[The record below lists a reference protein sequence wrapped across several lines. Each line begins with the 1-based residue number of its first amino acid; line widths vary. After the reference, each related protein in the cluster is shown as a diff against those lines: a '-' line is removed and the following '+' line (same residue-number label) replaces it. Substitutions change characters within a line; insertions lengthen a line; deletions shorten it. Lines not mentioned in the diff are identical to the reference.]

1 MSVIGVGL
9 DLCQVDRI
17 ARAMENPRFLAR
29 AFTQGERARI
39 AEKGAQTAAG
49 LFAAKEAVAK
59 ALGSGFDGFFL
70 DKIEIWWDDLGCP
83 QCRLHGGAGERLRR
97 LGGGRVLLSITH
109 ENGLAAAVA
118 VVEANGDSSAFFP
131 AGGNQP
137 RPAQVQEKQ

>member
-9 DLCQVDRI
+9 DLCQVERMR
-17 ARAMENPRFLAR
+17 RAVETPRFLQR

-39 AEKGAQTAAG
+39 AQKGVETAAG

-70 DKIEIWWDDLGCP
+70 DKIEIWWDERGCP
-83 QCRLHGGAGERLRR
+83 QCLLHGGARKRLDD

-109 ENGLAAAVA
+109 EAGLAAAVA
-118 VVEANGDSSAFFP
+118 VVESAGASPAFFP

-137 RPAQVQEKQ
+137 QAAQVQEKQ